1 MRTHTLTDAY
11 LRSFNLLKPSYM
23 NLVCLPHALCV
34 LLSMHSF
41 KHMLVGCV
49 HVQVCSHIRLR
60 VQTFT
65 NPLGAK
71 PETRNHTYGS
81 FSLRDSQQSYSQSP
95 EPQVQKSLKSN
106 HRLPKPPNA
115 LQAKLRRD
123 PTTRPNR
130 RRIFGVWG
138 LDGFRVSSSP
148 SSTINFN
155 GLEFRV

>member
-71 PETRNHTYGS
+71 PETRTIRMEAFRSETHNSHTHKAPSPKCRKALSQTIDSLSPPMHFRRSFAGIQPHGRTDAGS
-81 FSLRDSQQSYSQSP
+81 SG
-95 EPQVQKSLKSN
+95 
-106 HRLPKPPNA
+106 
-115 LQAKLRRD
+115 
-123 PTTRPNR
+123 
-130 RRIFGVWG
+130 FGV
-138 LDGFRVSSSP
+138 
-148 SSTINFN
+148 
-155 GLEFRV
+155 